1 MGSGMWESGSGMGD
15 RGWGM
20 GGWRSGIGVGD
31 RGWRI
36 GDWGSGIGGNPTDGS
51 GIGARASELS
61 RAEQNSV
68 E

>member
-1 MGSGMWESGSGMGD
+1 MGD

-20 GGWRSGIGVGD
+20 GGWRSGVGD
-31 RGWRI
+31 RGR
-36 GDWGSGIGGNPTDGS
+36 GSGMEDRGLGIGIGGNPTDGS